1 MSLVVS
7 EALRQEYL
15 SVEIA
20 TGTQYAQER
29 DHSGLLDLF
38 VGSKYPD
45 VGVLASLAVVKD
57 GKVDVAR
64 RMRLCTSGRSEAG
77 ASGSEEGADEK
88 YDVFVKVPTAELE
101 KINEEKQDVRRKPEL
116 TGHCS

>member
-1 MSLVVS
+1 M
-7 EALRQEYL
+7 
-15 SVEIA
+15 
-20 TGTQYAQER
+20 
-29 DHSGLLDLF
+29 
-38 VGSKYPD
+38 GSKYPD